1 MRAVGVRRYGPP
13 ETLTEL
19 EVPRPRI
26 GPGDVLIRVVAAGV
40 NPADCLLRSGRL
52 RFAVRNKMPLV
63 PGADV
68 AGLVHEV
75 GADVTRFRVGDR
87 VWAML
92 PNTAG
97 GGYAEYAAAAEK
109 TVATVPPNLTF
120 REAAGGPL
128 AALTALQAL
137 RDHAGLEP
145 GGRVLVNGASG
156 GVGTFAVQIARV
168 IGATVVA
175 VTSGRNADLAR
186 TLGADEVLDY
196 TRDDVTAGEAR
207 FDVVFDAVNV
217 LPFRKVR
224 RVLKP
229 DGVFVTVNPIA
240 GRLSPPWLSRF
251 RDGKRISSFLVRD
264 WIVSG
269 AVRPIIERSYP
280 LTRAAAA
287 HRHSESRRARGKLVL
302 VVDERLARS
311 APPAVA
317 ESETDV
323 SSIIPPVE
331 VELPT

>member
-1 MRAVGVRRYGPP
+1 
-13 ETLTEL
+13 
-19 EVPRPRI
+19 
-26 GPGDVLIRVVAAGV
+26 
-40 NPADCLLRSGRL
+40 
-52 RFAVRNKMPLV
+52 MPFV

-75 GADVTRFRVGDR
+75 GADVTRFRVGGR

-97 GGYAEYAAAAEK
+97 GGYAEYAAAAEN

-120 REAAGGPL
+120 RQAAGVPL
-128 AALTALQAL
+128 TALTALQAL
-137 RDHAGLEP
+137 RDHAGLAP

-156 GVGTFAVQIARV
+156 GVGTFAVQIARA

-175 VTSGRNADLAR
+175 VTSARNADLAR

-196 TRDDVTAGEAR
+196 TRDDVTAGDAR
-207 FDVVFDAVNV
+207 YDVVFDAANV
-217 LPFRKVR
+217 LSFRKVR

-251 RDGKRISSFLVRD
+251 RDGKRISSFLVRPDGRDLDLVRD
-264 WIVSG
+264 WIASG

-302 VVDERLARS
+302 IVEEHLARS
-311 APPAVA
+311 APPTDVRR
-317 ESETDV
+317 ETDR
-323 SSIIPPVE
+323 PVPFTLPTE